1 MTPKSET
8 GSLEHFSHTLS
19 ETTSHK
25 PRGYLSYPSNDYC
38 DIYRQKGEE
47 KQFARRGV
55 VIFFWGEN
63 KTEPCT
69 NTEQSGT
76 EGRHMRTQILLF
88 AIKIHRSLFFL
99 A

>member
-25 PRGYLSYPSNDYC
+25 PRGYLSYPSNYYC

-55 VIFFWGEN
+55 VIFLFGERI

-69 NTEQSGT
+69 NTEQSAT
-76 EGRHMRTQILLF
+76 EGRRIRTQV
-88 AIKIHRSLFFL
+88 
-99 A
+99 